1 MTSDGLPHQVREP
14 VEGELDVLQLKR
26 YIAYARAKCSP
37 RLNEQAREVLQ
48 NYYVAVRQGLVEED
62 AESERRGRA
71 PRAVP
76 ITVRRLKAI
85 VPDGH

>member
-37 RLNEQAREVLQ
+37 RLNEQVSAT
-48 NYYVAVRQGLVEED
+48 D
-62 AESERRGRA
+62 C
-71 PRAVP
+71 
-76 ITVRRLKAI
+76 
-85 VPDGH
+85 H